1 MDSNINFA
9 VVEPGHP
16 LRKRAEIF
24 ITSIYTNEYS
34 AIINDFPERIGISF
48 DVCGKI
54 LSACSIRV
62 GQNELFSSHY
72 LNTSQLKK
80 IKKYHLIEITTLAS
94 TSRLGLWVLL
104 AGATNLGR
112 NLSCNAMI
120 FTATKKLRTI
130 LNHACLGLEKIAKAD
145 SSKIS
150 NANLWGTYYESDP
163 WVCLVKDSG
172 QFSQSD
178 SVLQAS

>member
-1 MDSNINFA
+1 MDSIINFA

-34 AIINDFPERIGISF
+34 AIITDFPERIGISF
-48 DVCGKI
+48 DGGGKI

-80 IKKYHLIEITTLAS
+80 IKKYRLIEITTLAS

-130 LNHACLGLEKIAKAD
+130 LNRACLGIEKIAKAD
-145 SSKIS
+145 RSKIS
-150 NANLWGTYYESDP
+150 NANQWGTYYESDP